1 MEHSSIGYHTFSF
14 FQKTT
19 PEEFS
24 VLTSDFI
31 EYARKNSNVK
41 CFNNKNIWIYCYTDH
56 KGIIWNLINYV
67 YNGYLNCGVKVIIDP
82 KVMIEENYIT
92 AANES
97 DLGKTAKIYNDECH
111 KISQILLDFGSSTL
125 NRADF
130 CINIDLAELGINCPP
145 DKMMELIMRANI
157 PKGYKNK
164 KYYDSEKSHRKRKYE
179 GSLYLNKGPVTIN
192 YYWKYD
198 QQSEK
203 HPNFE
208 NREESYN
215 VIRYEVQCEYQKL
228 YEITEKL
235 QSQSYECNGEW
246 FSGLLTDSVAED
258 VATSYYN
265 KIIRKGDYFT
275 LDGAE
280 YIVKSYG
287 FNSQKEE
294 RMIYALGLISE
305 RRSIHNAL
313 KHLKKEAERVD
324 GYDKFS
330 VELRKVKE
338 KKIKQFKKSLDDLD
352 EILVNPV
359 TIPTRWNIKHIIN
372 PLRAYY
378 NQTYEQLISTA
389 EADALNHIND
399 YLNKCS

>member
-1 MEHSSIGYHTFSF
+1 M
-14 FQKTT
+14 
-19 PEEFS
+19 
-24 VLTSDFI
+24 
-31 EYARKNSNVK
+31 
-41 CFNNKNIWIYCYTDH
+41 
-56 KGIIWNLINYV
+56 
-67 YNGYLNCGVKVIIDP
+67 
-82 KVMIEENYIT
+82 
-92 AANES
+92 
-97 DLGKTAKIYNDECH
+97 
-111 KISQILLDFGSSTL
+111 
-125 NRADF
+125 
-130 CINIDLAELGINCPP
+130 
-145 DKMMELIMRANI
+145 
-157 PKGYKNK
+157 
-164 KYYDSEKSHRKRKYE
+164 
-179 GSLYLNKGPVTIN
+179 
-192 YYWKYD
+192 
-198 QQSEK
+198 
-203 HPNFE
+203 
-208 NREESYN
+208 
-215 VIRYEVQCEYQKL
+215 QCEYQKL

-235 QSQSYECNGEW
+235 QSQSYECKGEW

-313 KHLKKEAERVD
+313 KHLKKEAERVN
-324 GYDKFS
+324 GYDEFS

-389 EADALNHIND
+389 EADALNHINV